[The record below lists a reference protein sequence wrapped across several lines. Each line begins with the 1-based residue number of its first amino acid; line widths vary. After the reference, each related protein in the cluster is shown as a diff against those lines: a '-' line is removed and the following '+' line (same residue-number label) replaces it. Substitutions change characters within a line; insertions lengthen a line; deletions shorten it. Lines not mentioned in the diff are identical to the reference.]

1 MTILAIDYWDK
12 RCGIAIE
19 LEGIAIPKEIVDRQ
33 KIHNIL
39 SRYLKNYNIDTIVV
53 WLPYDLYWKDL
64 KQLEKTQQFIR
75 ELKNKYKNVTIE
87 WVDERFTTFEAERV
101 LDAYWINDKKWKK
114 DAISASL
121 ILESY
126 INKKVKK

>member
-1 MTILAIDYWDK
+1 MSILAIDYWDK
-12 RCGIAIE
+12 RCWIAIE
-19 LEGIAIPKEIVDRQ
+19 LQGIAIPKEIVLRNDIIKVINQ
-33 KIHNIL
+33 YIDDYKI
-39 SRYLKNYNIDTIVV
+39 SVIVV

-64 KQLEKTQQFIR
+64 KQLEKTQKFIR
-75 ELKNKYKNVTIE
+75 ELKNKYKNVKIE

-101 LDAYWINDKKWKK
+101 LNAYWVNEKKWKK

-126 INKKVKK
+126 LNKINN

>member
-1 MTILAIDYWDK
+1 MSILAIDYWDK

-19 LEGIAIPKEIVDRQ
+19 LQGIAIPKDIV
-33 KIHNIL
+33 
-39 SRYLKNYNIDTIVV
+39 SRNDIIKTINKYIDDYNISIIVV
-53 WLPYDLYWKDL
+53 WLAYDLYWKDL
-64 KQLEKTQQFIR
+64 KQLEKTQKFIR
-75 ELKNKYKNVTIE
+75 ELKNKYKNVKIE

-101 LDAYWINDKKWKK
+101 LDAYWIHNKKWKK

-126 INKKVKK
+126 LNKINN

>member
-1 MTILAIDYWDK
+1 MSILAIDYWDK
-12 RCGIAIE
+12 RCWIAIE
-19 LEGIAIPKEIVDRQ
+19 VQGIAIPKEIVLRNDIIKVINQ
-33 KIHNIL
+33 YIDDYKI
-39 SRYLKNYNIDTIVV
+39 SVIVV

-64 KQLEKTQQFIR
+64 KQLEKTQKFIR
-75 ELKNKYKNVTIE
+75 ELKNKYKNVKIE

-101 LDAYWINDKKWKK
+101 LDAYWVNEKKWKK

-126 INKKVKK
+126 LNKINN

>member
-1 MTILAIDYWDK
+1 MSILAIDYWDK

-19 LEGIAIPKEIVDRQ
+19 LQGIAIPKEIVLRNDII
-33 KIHNIL
+33 KVIDKYIN
-39 SRYLKNYNIDTIVV
+39 NYNISVIVV

-64 KQLEKTQQFIR
+64 KQLEKTQKFIR
-75 ELKNKYKNVTIE
+75 ELKNKYKNVKIE

-101 LDAYWINDKKWKK
+101 LDAYWINEKKWKK

-126 INKKVKK
+126 LNKINN

>member
-1 MTILAIDYWDK
+1 MSILAIDYWDK

-19 LEGIAIPKEIVDRQ
+19 LQGIAIPKEIV
-33 KIHNIL
+33 
-39 SRYLKNYNIDTIVV
+39 SRNDIIKVINKYIDDYNVSTIVV

-64 KQLEKTQQFIR
+64 KQLEKTQKFIR
-75 ELKNKYKNVTIE
+75 ELKNKFKNVKIE

-101 LDAYWINDKKWKK
+101 LDAYWIDDKKWKK

-126 INKKVKK
+126 LNKINN

>member
-1 MTILAIDYWDK
+1 MSILAIDYWDK
-12 RCGIAIE
+12 RCWVAIE
-19 LEGIAIPKEIVDRQ
+19 LENVAIPKEIVLRNDII
-33 KIHNIL
+33 KLIN
-39 SRYLKNYNIDTIVV
+39 NYIDDYNVSTIVV

-64 KQLEKTQQFIR
+64 KQLEKTQKFIR
-75 ELKNKYKNVTIE
+75 ELKNKFKNVKIE

-101 LDAYWINDKKWKK
+101 LDAYWIDDKKWKK

-126 INKKVKK
+126 LNKINN